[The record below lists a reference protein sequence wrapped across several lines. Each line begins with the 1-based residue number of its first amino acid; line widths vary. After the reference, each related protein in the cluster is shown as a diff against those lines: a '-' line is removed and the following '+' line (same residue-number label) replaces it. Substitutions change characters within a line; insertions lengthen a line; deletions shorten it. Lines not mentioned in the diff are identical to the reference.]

1 MKIRL
6 LLIDCRKQAGKM
18 RILLLLISAIFSS
31 TLFAQEVTVT
41 GRVASGDTA
50 LAGVTVNVKGT
61 TNATQTDA
69 NGRYTIK
76 APANG
81 TLVFSSVGYGVIE
94 MRINNRAS
102 LDVQMQSA
110 SQEMNEIV
118 VVGYGTQRRGT
129 VTGAVSSV
137 TSEDLV
143 RTPATTVSSAL
154 VGRVQGITSRSPDS
168 RPGRG
173 TNIQIRNLGNP
184 LYVIDGVPYTGGST
198 GTTAFGFTQGSGQDI
213 FNTLSLDEVE
223 SVTILKD
230 ASAAIYGLRA
240 ANGVVLITTKK
251 GRRESPVINVSGYYG
266 FQDFTRF
273 PHPATAAE
281 HVRGLVESVQNQNG
295 NPSALYT
302 PAELAKWEAGV
313 DSGYK
318 SYDYYDIVT
327 RRDAPHSYID
337 ASASGG

>member
-198 GTTAFGFTQGSGQDI
+198 GTTAFGFTQG
-213 FNTLSLDEVE
+213 
-223 SVTILKD
+223 
-230 ASAAIYGLRA
+230 
-240 ANGVVLITTKK
+240 
-251 GRRESPVINVSGYYG
+251 
-266 FQDFTRF
+266 
-273 PHPATAAE
+273 
-281 HVRGLVESVQNQNG
+281 
-295 NPSALYT
+295 
-302 PAELAKWEAGV
+302 
-313 DSGYK
+313 
-318 SYDYYDIVT
+318 
-327 RRDAPHSYID
+327 
-337 ASASGG
+337 